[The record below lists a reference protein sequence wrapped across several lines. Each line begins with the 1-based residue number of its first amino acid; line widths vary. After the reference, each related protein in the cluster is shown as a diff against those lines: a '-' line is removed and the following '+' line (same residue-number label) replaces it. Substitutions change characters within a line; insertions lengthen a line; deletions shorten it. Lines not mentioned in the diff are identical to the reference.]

1 MENHAWPNSLNLQN
15 IITFL
20 LKSDAIFYSLRDIND
35 NKLNWAIVKL
45 RNINTYCVALSFDF
59 KYKMKMISF
68 FKFNP

>member
-15 IITFL
+15 IITSL
-20 LKSDAIFYSLRDIND
+20 LKSDAILYSLRDIND
-35 NKLNWAIVKL
+35 NKLNWAIVQL
-45 RNINTYCVALSFDF
+45 RNLNTCVALSFDF